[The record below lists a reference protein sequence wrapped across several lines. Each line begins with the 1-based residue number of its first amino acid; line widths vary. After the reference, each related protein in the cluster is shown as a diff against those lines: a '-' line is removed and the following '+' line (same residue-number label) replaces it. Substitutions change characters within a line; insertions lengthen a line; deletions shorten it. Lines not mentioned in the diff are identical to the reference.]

1 MSNRS
6 TKYDREG
13 YIEHF
18 SLKYM
23 KKHIQ
28 YYNDLI
34 SFFFNPF
41 FLFRQSVEKG
51 TSSTSREST

>member
-34 SFFFNPF
+34 SFFF
-41 FLFRQSVEKG
+41 QSVFPFQ
-51 TSSTSREST
+51 TICREGYIEHFS